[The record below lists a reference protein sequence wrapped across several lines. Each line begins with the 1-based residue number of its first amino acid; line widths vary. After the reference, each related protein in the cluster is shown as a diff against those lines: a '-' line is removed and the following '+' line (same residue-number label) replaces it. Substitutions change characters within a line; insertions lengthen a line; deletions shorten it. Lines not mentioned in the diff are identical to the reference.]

1 MSSLKNTAMKTVA
14 NNIKKIQQL
23 NEKNNGEDKTQSE
36 PHEFKGIYHG
46 ATQEIVPV
54 KNIKNGVIITD
65 DGRYVWFLEVLPL
78 NFYMKSIIEQKK
90 ILNSYGQLFTK
101 GPVRCTAK
109 IMSDIYNPNTLIYNA
124 KKACKNQTDPKV
136 NASLEDYI
144 EFIKKLSETNS
155 VTKRYFFIFEY
166 SGSNGRSEKNE
177 NEIISSMYEDRNH
190 YAFIIKNCGN
200 ACIIP
205 ENENLATAEFLYY
218 FYNRKTSRKIPFAER
233 YERILADYETYNEV
247 TGKSKKPSYKDL
259 IASKGTWFTNRNYI
273 VVDGTYYTF
282 IGVDG
287 EYWPSGVPGGWIDFF
302 SYSSH
307 VDIDIINKKL
317 PQELTKATLKQYN
330 KLTKRRVEGQESKRR
345 YEKAQTTFNRHVNGQ
360 QIYNKME
367 QGQEL
372 YNSSIILTI
381 RADTEWE
388 LGNIKRFI
396 MRTFEKFGVYFVE
409 SFIDC
414 ENWFKMTMPFLYVNE
429 EIFSS
434 LSHNVLSSQMESMYP
449 YSSYEVNDP
458 TGFVLGYLDNRSIYT
473 LNNFNKNNFDNA
485 NILLLGKSG
494 AGKTYTEQL
503 MGGRMLMTGK
513 RCFYIIPK
521 KGYEYK
527 KGCDNVGGSYI
538 RFVPGVKNCIN
549 IMAIRP
555 EGNIDFTM
563 LDEDMTGIDKSLR
576 AKKIN
581 SIIIW
586 IQMLMGNDQM
596 NTTEY
601 NALSASLIRVYEKFG
616 ITDDNRTIYA
626 DIKKGI
632 LKEMP
637 ILGDLV
643 KEISDNRKLERIY
656 ELLSEFIKGSCSNL
670 NGQTNVDL
678 DNEYIVFDVDEDI
691 IGEKLLPSFMYMIFD
706 FVYDEVKENPES
718 YDAVFLDEVWKM
730 MQSENGA
737 KQVQNM
743 IKLIRGYH
751 GCTVIATQELEDFLE
766 KSAGFGRSVL
776 NNSEITI
783 LLSMKEAE
791 VDYVEGPLKL
801 SAEEKSKIIGFSH
814 GRGMIITSR
823 DRSCINIE
831 STVREDIAFTH

>member
-1 MSSLKNTAMKTVA
+1 MSLLKNTAMKTAA
-14 NNIKKIQQL
+14 NSIKRIQNM
-23 NEKNNGEDKTQSE
+23 NEKNSE
-36 PHEFKGIYHG
+36 GDERKKEANVFKGIYHG
-46 ATQEIVPV
+46 ATQEIVPI
-54 KNIKNGVIITD
+54 KNIKNGVIVTD
-65 DGRYVWFLEVLPL
+65 DGRYVWFLEILPI
-78 NFYMKSIIEQKK
+78 NFYMKPVLEQKT
-90 ILNSYGQLFTK
+90 ILANYGQLFTK
-101 GPVRCTAK
+101 GPLKCSTK
-109 IMSDIYNPNTLIYNA
+109 IMSDIYNPNILIYNA
-124 KKACKNQTDPKV
+124 KKACKNQTNPKV
-136 NASLEDYI
+136 QTSLNDYI
-144 EFIKKLSETNS
+144 EHIKKLSETGS

-166 SGSNGRSEKNE
+166 SGADRNGQNE

-200 ACIIP
+200 ACVIP

-218 FYNRKTSRKIPFAER
+218 FYNRKTSRNVPFTER
-233 YERILADYETYNEV
+233 YERILADYEAYNAI
-247 TGKSKKPSYKDL
+247 TGKNKKPSYKDL
-259 IASKGTWFTNRNYI
+259 IASNGTWFTNRNYI
-273 VVDGTYYTF
+273 VVNGTYYTF
-282 IGVDG
+282 IGIDG
-287 EYWPSGVPGGWIDFF
+287 EYWPSAVQGGWIDLL
-302 SYSSH
+302 SYGSH

-330 KLTKRRVEGQESKRR
+330 KLTQRGVEGQENKRR
-345 YEKAQTTFNRHVNGQ
+345 YEKAQKIMGRYMNGK
-360 QIYNKME
+360 QIYDKMN

-381 RADTEWE
+381 RADTERE

-396 MRTFEKFGVYFVE
+396 MRTFEKYGVYFVE

-414 ENWFKMTMPFLYVNE
+414 ESWFKMTMPFLYIDG
-429 EIFSS
+429 EIFGS

-449 YSSYEVNDP
+449 FSAYELNDP
-458 TGFVLGYLDNRSIYT
+458 TGFVLGFLDNRSIYT
-473 LNNFNKNNFDNA
+473 LNNFNKNIFDNA

-513 RCFYIIPK
+513 RCFFIIPK

-527 KGCDNVGGSYI
+527 KGCENVGGSYI

-555 EGNIDFTM
+555 EGIIDIDM
-563 LDEDMTGIDKSLR
+563 LDEDTSIIEKSLR

-596 NTTEY
+596 STTEY

-637 ILGDLV
+637 IVGDLV
-643 KEISDNRKLERIY
+643 EEIKDKCILKRIY
-656 ELLSEFIKGSCSNL
+656 ELLSEFIKGICSNL

-678 DNEYIVFDVDEDI
+678 ENNYIVFDVDEDI
-691 IGEKLLPSFMYMIFD
+691 IGEKMLPSFMYMIFD

-783 LLSMKEAE
+783 LLSMKETE

-801 SAEEKSKIIGFSH
+801 SAKEKSDLMGFSH
-814 GRGMIITSR
+814 GRGMVITSR
-823 DRSCINIE
+823 DRSCINIQA
-831 STVREDIAFTH
+831 TMREDIAFTH